1 MEESKELQGTYT
13 LFRGVIYVTLLL
25 EFFMYAFSPE
35 DLDFLG
41 GIITGIHCQLQHL
54 SVYQFLPYS
63 KIVTLIMVI
72 ITCIGTKNK
81 KQIEYD
87 ARRMVFWPISSGLLI
102 TLLSV
107 GIYYWDW
114 NFKIG
119 ILRGNIWLYML
130 LSIVGTI
137 LVHVAL
143 DNISKYFRS
152 GMLKDRF
159 NLENESFEQ
168 STECVSNA
176 YSVNIPM
183 RFYYQGKFRHG
194 WINIINPFR
203 GTWVVGTP
211 GSGKTFSVIEPYI
224 RQHSQKGFSMVVYDY
239 KFPTLATKLYYHYRK
254 NKEQNR
260 LPEGCKFRIINFVNV
275 EYSCRVNPIQQ
286 KYIGNLA
293 AAQETAE
300 TLIESL
306 QKGQKGSGG
315 GSDQFFQTSATNFL
329 AACIYFFVN
338 YGKKPYDEQGNE
350 LDAEY
355 SEDPE
360 THHKRLTG
368 RVDAKGCLGQ
378 MDKLLEPAYW
388 KGQYSDMPHVLSF
401 LNHSYEEIFEVLV
414 TDPEVYP
421 LLGPFKTAF
430 DNKAMEQLEGMIGTL
445 RVQTSR
451 LATKEA
457 YWVFSGDDFDLKVSD
472 PKNPSYL
479 LIAND
484 PEMESIIGALNAL
497 ILNRL
502 VTRVNSGQGKNVP
515 VSIIVDE
522 LPTLYFHKIDR
533 LIGTA
538 RSNKVAVTLGFQEL
552 PQLEADYGKVG
563 KDKIITT
570 VGNVISG
577 SARSKDTLDW
587 LSGDIF
593 GKVVQLK
600 KGITIDRD
608 RTSINLNENMDSLV
622 PASKISDM
630 ASGWICGQTAR
641 DFTVTKT
648 GKNGSMNIQEA
659 EEFKTSK
666 FFCKTNFNMDEI
678 KAEEAD
684 YKNYPLPI
692 FYNFK
697 STDAKERILYNNFNR
712 IDQEVKDMIKKIQ
725 TEFGKSGKMEAPASK

>member
-13 LFRGVIYVTLLL
+13 LFRATIYISLLL
-25 EFFMYAFSPE
+25 EFFMYALDPTA
-35 DLDFLG
+35 LDFLG
-41 GIITGIHCQLQHL
+41 GVITNVHMRLERL
-54 SVYQFLPYS
+54 SMYQFLPYS
-63 KIVTLIMVI
+63 KIVTIMLVI

-81 KQIEYD
+81 KQIEFD
-87 ARRMVFWPISSGLLI
+87 ARKMVFWPISIGLVLV
-102 TLLSV
+102 TLSV
-107 GIYYWDW
+107 FLYNCDW
-114 NFKIG
+114 ATRLWLLKA
-119 ILRGNIWLYML
+119 NIWLYIIA
-130 LSIVGTI
+130 SIVGTI
-137 LVHVAL
+137 MIHVAL
-143 DNISKYFRS
+143 DNVSKYFKD

-159 NLENESFEQ
+159 NFENESFEQ
-168 STECVSNA
+168 TEDLVENK

-183 RFYYQGKFRHG
+183 RYYYRGKFRKG

-224 RQHSQKGFSMVVYDY
+224 RQHSAKGFAMVVYDY
-239 KFPTLATKLYYHYRK
+239 KFPTLATKLYYHYK
-254 NKEQNR
+254 INQKLGHTPQ
-260 LPEGCKFRIINFVNV
+260 GCRFNIINFVNV
-275 EYSCRVNPIQQ
+275 EYSRRVNPIQQ
-286 KYIGNLA
+286 KYISNLA

-338 YGKKPYDEQGNE
+338 YNRKPYDEGGNE

-355 SEDPE
+355 MEDKE

-368 RVDAKGCLGQ
+368 RVFEKGHLGD
-378 MDKLLEPAYW
+378 MNHVVEAAYW

-401 LNHSYEEIFEVLV
+401 LNHDYQEIFEVLE

-421 LLGPFKTAF
+421 LLGPFMTAF
-430 DNKAMEQLEGMIGTL
+430 KNKAMEQLEGMIGTL

-451 LATKEA
+451 LATKES

-538 RSNKVAVTLGFQEL
+538 RSNKVTVTLGFQEL

-608 RTSINLNENMDSLV
+608 RTSINLNENLDSLV

-648 GKNGSMNIQEA
+648 GRKGSMDIQKA

-678 KAEEAD
+678 KAEEED
-684 YKNYPLPI
+684 YKNYPLPK
-692 FYNFK
+692 FYDFG
-697 STDAKERILYNNFNR
+697 SIDAKERILYNNFNK
-712 IDQEVKDMIKKIQ
+712 IDQEVKDMIKIIQ
-725 TEFGKSGKMEAPASK
+725 TEFKKKDDNKK

>member
-1 MEESKELQGTYT
+1 
-13 LFRGVIYVTLLL
+13 
-25 EFFMYAFSPE
+25 
-35 DLDFLG
+35 
-41 GIITGIHCQLQHL
+41 
-54 SVYQFLPYS
+54 
-63 KIVTLIMVI
+63 
-72 ITCIGTKNK
+72 
-81 KQIEYD
+81 
-87 ARRMVFWPISSGLLI
+87 
-102 TLLSV
+102 
-107 GIYYWDW
+107 
-114 NFKIG
+114 
-119 ILRGNIWLYML
+119 
-130 LSIVGTI
+130 
-137 LVHVAL
+137 
-143 DNISKYFRS
+143 
-152 GMLKDRF
+152 MLKDRF
-159 NLENESFEQ
+159 NFENESFEQ
-168 STECVSNA
+168 TEDLVENK

-183 RFYYQGKFRHG
+183 RYYYKGRFRHG

-224 RQHSQKGFSMVVYDY
+224 RQHAKKGFSMVVYDY
-239 KFPTLATKLYYHYRK
+239 KFPTLATKLYYHYK
-254 NKEQNR
+254 INQKAGTA
-260 LPEGCKFRIINFVNV
+260 PKGCKFNVINFVNV
-275 EYSCRVNPIQQ
+275 EYSRRINPIQQ
-286 KYIGNLA
+286 KYIANLA

-338 YGKKPYDEQGNE
+338 YNKKPYDENGNE
-350 LDAEY
+350 LEAEY
-355 SEDPE
+355 EEDKE
-360 THHKRLTG
+360 THHRKLTG
-368 RVDAKGCLGQ
+368 RVFNAGVPVT
-378 MDKLLEPAYW
+378 PAYW

-484 PEMESIIGALNAL
+484 PELESIIGALNAL

-587 LSGDIF
+587 LANEIF

-608 RTSINLNENMDSLV
+608 RTSINLNENLDSLV

-630 ASGWICGQTAR
+630 ASGWLCGQTAR

-648 GKNGSMNIQEA
+648 GRKGTMDIQKA
-659 EEFKTSK
+659 EEFKTTK
-666 FFCKTNFNMDEI
+666 FFCKTNFDMAAI
-678 KAEEAD
+678 KAEEAE
-684 YKNYPLPI
+684 YSHYPLPI
-692 FYNFK
+692 FYDFGSN
-697 STDAKERILYNNFNR
+697 DAKERILLKNFNR
-712 IDQEVKDMIKKIQ
+712 IDQEVKDMINVIQ
-725 TEFGKSGKMEAPASK
+725 TEFKKSDTSKTTKRSI